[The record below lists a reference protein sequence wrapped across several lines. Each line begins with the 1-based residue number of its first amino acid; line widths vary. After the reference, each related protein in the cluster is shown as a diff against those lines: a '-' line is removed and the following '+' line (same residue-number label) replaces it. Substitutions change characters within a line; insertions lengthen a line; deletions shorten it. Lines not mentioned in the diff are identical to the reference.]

1 MTARL
6 LAAAM
11 RVITGASPRWVGCLP
26 DPRPRVYFANH
37 SSHLDGPTIWAALPP
52 HVRCMT
58 RPVAALDYWTRG
70 KIRRYLATQVFH
82 AVLVDRK
89 TPTPRNNPLDL
100 MLSAIGQSGSLI
112 VFPEGG
118 RFDGPDPV
126 EFKAGLFYIAKK
138 RPDLELVPVL
148 LDNLNRI
155 LPKGELLPV
164 PLIAS
169 VTFGEPIR
177 LAEGETRDP
186 FLARAR
192 QAVLNLRNT

>member
-1 MTARL
+1 MTAGM

-11 RVITGASPRWVGCLP
+11 RVVTGIVPRWVGCLP

-37 SSHLDGPTIWAALPP
+37 SSNLDGPTIWAALPS
-52 HVRCMT
+52 HVRCVT
-58 RPVAALDYWTRG
+58 RPVAALDYWTAGR
-70 KIRRYLATQVFH
+70 IRKYLATDVFN
-82 AVLVDRK
+82 AVLIDRK
-89 TPTPRNNPLDL
+89 VPTPRNNPLDH
-100 MLSAIGQSGSLI
+100 MLNAIGQTGSLI
-112 VFPEGG
+112 IFPEGG

-126 EFKAGLFYIAKK
+126 EFKPGLFYIAKK

-169 VTFGEPIR
+169 VTFGTPIR
-177 LAEGETRDP
+177 LEAGESRDP

-192 QAVLNLRNT
+192 QSVIQLRNS